1 MKFIIQKK
9 RDDLELFEVPVKD
22 IALSELQQ
30 MKVDFKLE
38 I

>member
-1 MKFIIQKK
+1 
-9 RDDLELFEVPVKD
+9 LFEVPVKD

-38 I
+38 IWSDISYALNLWIG